1 MTWWQRIKAT
11 FAAAEDS
18 GPAAPVDHAPLT
30 RHRDRAEDYAQWRGG
45 VVHERL
51 LAWLAEQYANF
62 LTDRGR
68 VDEAVDFLDTPSS
81 KGFVVHFAKTG
92 YSLEEAEFFQL
103 YLRERVL
110 SRDYR
115 TQVADARTYSRAGRT
130 ERTDR
135 YYLKPRPNFA
145 HPGGEDVPMDVHTAG
160 QFDQQY
166 GNVLIELVVRDDRPH
181 HLRFSATVYHDRVY
195 KDAEG
200 FGGLM
205 GVVLGVEESTGGGE

>member
-1 MTWWQRIKAT
+1 MGLWDTVRGL
-11 FAAAEDS
+11 FGEAEAS
-18 GPAAPVDHAPLT
+18 GPTTPVLHETLT
-30 RHRDRAEDYAQWRGG
+30 RHRTAGEAYARWRGG
-45 VVHERL
+45 VVRRRL
-51 LAWLAEQYANF
+51 VGWLADQYAVY
-62 LTDRGR
+62 LASPARL
-68 VDEAVDFLDTPSS
+68 DEAVDFLDTPSS

-115 TQVADARTYSRAGRT
+115 TQVADSRTYSRAGST

-135 YYLKPRPNFA
+135 YYLKPRPNFGA
-145 HPGGEDVPMDVHTAG
+145 AAGGDSADLHTAG

-166 GNVLIELVVRDDRPH
+166 GNVLVELVARDDRPH

-205 GVVLGVEESTGGGE
+205 ALVLGGEGG

>member
-81 KGFVVHFAKTG
+81 KGFVIHFSDTG
-92 YSLEEAEFFQL
+92 YSLREAEFFQL
-103 YLRERVL
+103 YLRERVMANA
-110 SRDYR
+110 YR
-115 TQVADARTYSRAGRT
+115 TQVADTRTYARRGAT

-135 YYLKPRPNFA
+135 YYLKPKPDFA
-145 HPGGEDVPMDVHTAG
+145 HPDGPDAAMDMHTAG
-160 QFDQQY
+160 QFGQQF
-166 GNVLIELVVRDDRPH
+166 GNVMLELVVRNERPH
-181 HLRFSATVYHDRVY
+181 QLKFSATIYHDRVY
-195 KDAEG
+195 READG
-200 FGGLM
+200 FGKLM
-205 GVVLGVEESTGGGE
+205 EQVLGRGA